1 VYLHTFVETES
12 PAHTMHGKE
21 RNRTHHFEFPGNSG
35 HLSVELGAG
44 CFSDVDSDELY
55 RVGKILS
62 GFLYGLLL
70 EKAEDRR
77 SSINLFHTILK
88 DTSLTIEDKDL
99 HDLLRASNRAFRGGD
114 YQNSLFLSKLLLT
127 RINQIIDK
135 RLANNERRIEKEII
149 KLQISTLN
157 FIGYLFSKM
166 GKNIDY
172 GIKLATIA
180 RSLLKEFDD
189 SREDIISMNA
199 AVYDTLGA
207 LYIHK
212 GKFDKAIGYLL
223 KAYELDRTLLSMG
236 QVDEIGIRLT
246 CSNLGYALTE
256 KCRLTMENGRET
268 LNIHQIEGDLEK
280 AERYFNMVQVD
291 KPPVVPDNLL
301 KDLELL
307 AAVRRM
313 KEGLVLCGK
322 VKKDLQKRLL

>member
-1 VYLHTFVETES
+1 
-12 PAHTMHGKE
+12 MQGKE
-21 RNRTHHFEFPGNSG
+21 RNRAHHFVFPGNTG
-35 HLSVELGAG
+35 HLSVDLAAG
-44 CFSDVDSDELY
+44 CFSEVDSAELY

-62 GFLYGLLL
+62 EFLYGLLL
-70 EKAEDRR
+70 EKPEDRR
-77 SSINLFHTILK
+77 TSVNLFRTILK
-88 DTSLTIEDKDL
+88 DISLTIEDKDL
-99 HDLLRASNRAFRGGD
+99 HDLLRASNRAFKSGD

-127 RINQIIDK
+127 RINQIIDN
-135 RLANNERRIEKEII
+135 RLANNERKIEKEII

-157 FIGYLFSKM
+157 FIGYLFSKT

-189 SREDIISMNA
+189 SQEDIVSMYA

-212 GKFDKAIGYLL
+212 GKWDKAIGYLL

-256 KCRLTMENGRET
+256 KCRLLMENGQGS

-280 AERYFNMVQVD
+280 AERYFNMVRVD
-291 KPPVVPDNLL
+291 KPPVVPDNML

-313 KEGLVLCGK
+313 KDGLTLCAK
-322 VKKDLQKRLL
+322 VKKELQKRLL